1 MLEGVNIILSIK
13 GFLVNHSCPMPLP
26 GGVKLNL
33 DGNVIGNPGMAGVGG
48 IIHSS

>member
-13 GFLVNHSCPMPLP
+13 GYLVNHSCPMPLP